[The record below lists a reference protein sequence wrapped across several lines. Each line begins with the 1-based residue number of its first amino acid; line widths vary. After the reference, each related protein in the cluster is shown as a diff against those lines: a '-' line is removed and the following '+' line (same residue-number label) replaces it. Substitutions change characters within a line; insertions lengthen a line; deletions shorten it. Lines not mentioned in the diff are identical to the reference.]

1 VQPCTGV
8 SVNACNKLMENKY
21 NDEQLTGKKQ
31 RLQVM
36 LEPWSIEIANKISK
50 TEDRAISD
58 VLRILIEIGIFTLL
72 DNPAEVK
79 KRIKR
84 IDAVDPQMNL

>member
-1 VQPCTGV
+1 
-8 SVNACNKLMENKY
+8 MENKY

-31 RLQVM
+31 RIQVM

-50 TEDRAISD
+50 TEDRALSD

-84 IDAVDPQMNL
+84 IDAVDPKTKL

>member
-1 VQPCTGV
+1 
-8 SVNACNKLMENKY
+8 MENKY
-21 NDEQLTGKKQ
+21 NDDQVSGKKQ

-84 IDAVDPQMNL
+84 IDAVDPKMKL

>member
-1 VQPCTGV
+1 
-8 SVNACNKLMENKY
+8 MENKY

-84 IDAVDPQMNL
+84 IDAVDPKTKL

>member
-1 VQPCTGV
+1 MQSCTGV
-8 SVNACNKLMENKY
+8 SVHACNNLMENTY
-21 NDEQLTGKKQ
+21 NDDQLTGKKQ

-50 TEDRAISD
+50 TEDRALSD

-72 DNPAEVK
+72 DNPAEVQ

-84 IDAVDPQMNL
+84 IDAVDPKTKL

>member
-1 VQPCTGV
+1 
-8 SVNACNKLMENKY
+8 MENKY
-21 NDEQLTGKKQ
+21 NGEQPTGNKQ

-50 TEDRAISD
+50 TEDRALSD

-72 DNPAEVK
+72 DKPAEVQ

-84 IDAVDPQMNL
+84 IDAVDLKTKL

>member
-1 VQPCTGV
+1 
-8 SVNACNKLMENKY
+8 MY

-50 TEDRAISD
+50 TEDRALSD
-58 VLRILIEIGIFTLL
+58 VLRILVEIGIFTLL
-72 DNPAEVK
+72 DNPAEVQ

-84 IDAVDPQMNL
+84 IDAVDPKTKL

>member
-1 VQPCTGV
+1 
-8 SVNACNKLMENKY
+8 MENKY

-50 TEDRAISD
+50 TEDRALSD

>member
-1 VQPCTGV
+1 
-8 SVNACNKLMENKY
+8 MENTY
-21 NDEQLTGKKQ
+21 NDDQLTGKKQ

-50 TEDRAISD
+50 TEDRALSD

-72 DNPAEVK
+72 DNPAEVQ

-84 IDAVDPQMNL
+84 IDAVDPKTKL

>member
-1 VQPCTGV
+1 
-8 SVNACNKLMENKY
+8 MENKY
-21 NDEQLTGKKQ
+21 NDDQVSGKKQ

-36 LEPWSIEIANKISK
+36 LEPWSIDIANKISK
-50 TEDRAISD
+50 TEDRALSD

>member
-1 VQPCTGV
+1 
-8 SVNACNKLMENKY
+8 MENKY

-50 TEDRAISD
+50 TEDRALSD

-84 IDAVDPQMNL
+84 IDAVDPKTKL

>member
-1 VQPCTGV
+1 
-8 SVNACNKLMENKY
+8 MENKY

-72 DNPAEVK
+72 DNPAEIK

-84 IDAVDPQMNL
+84 IDAVDPQMSL

>member
-1 VQPCTGV
+1 
-8 SVNACNKLMENKY
+8 MENKY
-21 NDEQLTGKKQ
+21 NDDQVSGKKQ

-36 LEPWSIEIANKISK
+36 LEPWSIDIANKISK
-50 TEDRAISD
+50 TEDRALSD

-84 IDAVDPQMNL
+84 IDAVDPKMNL

>member
-1 VQPCTGV
+1 
-8 SVNACNKLMENKY
+8 MENKY

-84 IDAVDPQMNL
+84 IDAVDPKMNL

>member
-1 VQPCTGV
+1 
-8 SVNACNKLMENKY
+8 MENKY
-21 NDEQLTGKKQ
+21 NDDQLTGKKQ

-50 TEDRAISD
+50 TEDRALSD

-84 IDAVDPQMNL
+84 IDAVDPKTKL

>member
-1 VQPCTGV
+1 
-8 SVNACNKLMENKY
+8 MENKY